1 MTSPSPSR
9 PARTAPGRPATR
21 TRLLLLVAALL
32 LTACGGAAGPDRAS
46 ATPDGDWV
54 LQSGTSG
61 SAEVPIVDGYDI
73 TLRIDGDDWGGTA
86 ACNSYGGTATVDGSQ
101 VSVTGVFQTEMACEE
116 DGVMESEAQYLDAF
130 QRISSFEV
138 ADDRLVLR
146 DDPSDTELIYA
157 RSAPDEDAAAHG

>member
-9 PARTAPGRPATR
+9 SARHAPRRPAPR

-32 LTACGGAAGPDRAS
+32 LTACGGTAGPGSGGA
-46 ATPDGDWV
+46 APDGDWV

-61 SAEVPIVDGYDI
+61 SAEVPIVDDHDI
-73 TLRIDGDDWGGTA
+73 TLTVDGDDWGGTA
-86 ACNSYGGTATVDGSQ
+86 ACNSYGGTVDVDGSQ
-101 VSVTGVFQTEMACEE
+101 VSVAEVVQTEMACPE

-130 QRISSFEV
+130 RQVSSFEV

-146 DDPSDTELIYA
+146 DDASDTELIF
-157 RSAPDEDAAAHG
+157 APASRDGDG